1 MEINSSL
8 KKGYFYKYRIL
19 TWMKTFK
26 QFYGNK
32 IDIIEIKSNPKK
44 GKFSNHKKYNMN
56 ENP

>member
-19 TWMKTFK
+19 TWMKTLK

-32 IDIIEIKSNPKK
+32 IDIIEIKSYSKK
-44 GKFSNHKKYNMN
+44 
-56 ENP
+56 ENFRIIKTFLWK